1 MLDEEEEDV
10 EECEEEEEE
19 EEVDSAEA
27 AAGEEEG
34 GLVAVEVGDSLEEVQ
49 GNKLLNQFCIS
60 FFPSYTLL
68 LF

>member
-1 MLDEEEEDV
+1 M

-49 GNKLLNQFCIS
+49 DNKLIKFVLKKTN
-60 FFPSYTLL
+60 
-68 LF
+68 